1 MYQTISSRNNFSSA
15 RLKTSNIF
23 NIENETKS
31 INSTFLL
38 NLVKRKINYPYI
50 KDNITDVLQYEGPSK
65 YSTEALT
72 QKINQNPF
80 NILKKVDKFS
90 WQK

>member
-1 MYQTISSRNNFSSA
+1 MITIQTIVIV
-15 RLKTSNIF
+15 LVIL
-23 NIENETKS
+23 EN
-31 INSTFLL
+31 
-38 NLVKRKINYPYI
+38 KRKINYPYVR
-50 KDNITDVLQYEGPSK
+50 DNITDVLHYEGPLK
-65 YSTEALT
+65 FSTEALT

>member
-1 MYQTISSRNNFSSA
+1 MRTNQTIV
-15 RLKTSNIF
+15 I
-23 NIENETKS
+23 I
-31 INSTFLL
+31 
-38 NLVKRKINYPYI
+38 LVIIVNKKKINYPYVR
-50 KDNITDVLQYEGPSK
+50 DNITDVLHYEGPSK
-65 YSTEALT
+65 YCTEALT